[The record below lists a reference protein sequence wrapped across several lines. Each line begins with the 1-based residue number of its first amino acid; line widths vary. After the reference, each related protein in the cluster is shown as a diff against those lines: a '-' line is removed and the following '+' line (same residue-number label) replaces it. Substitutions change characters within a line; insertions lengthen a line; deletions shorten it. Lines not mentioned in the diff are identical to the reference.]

1 MTEETSYLTYPWI
14 EKYRP
19 VYLSSIKGQNE
30 IISMLRQNFLE
41 KKDIPHTL
49 FYGPSGVG
57 KTTTIL
63 SIINEYKKF
72 IEELNKDLE
81 EKIEIRSME
90 LNATDERGI
99 QIIRDKVKNFSRIAV
114 DSQRKIPFKLVILDE
129 ADFLTHDAQTA
140 LRRIMEINSKE
151 TRFCLIC
158 NNVNKIISPI
168 LSRCSIFIFRE
179 IDTKEIY
186 NHLTEIYVKEKKAK
200 GFSVEDINLS
210 EKEKDI
216 NMIAIYSMGDM
227 RKAINILQAYVTT
240 GENNKYL
247 KYFTSAIDDDIL
259 ENIVSIITKKD
270 ENIILKIQEIVS
282 DIIDS
287 SYKITYILSLLYN
300 NLIKDNSLELE
311 GKKRSLLCLQIT
323 KTEQKLK
330 ENSNSYLQLLRL
342 FTQMYYIINY

>member
-1 MTEETSYLTYPWI
+1 
-14 EKYRP
+14 
-19 VYLSSIKGQNE
+19 
-30 IISMLRQNFLE
+30 
-41 KKDIPHTL
+41 
-49 FYGPSGVG
+49 
-57 KTTTIL
+57 
-63 SIINEYKKF
+63 
-72 IEELNKDLE
+72 
-81 EKIEIRSME
+81 
-90 LNATDERGI
+90 
-99 QIIRDKVKNFSRIAV
+99 
-114 DSQRKIPFKLVILDE
+114 
-129 ADFLTHDAQTA
+129 
-140 LRRIMEINSKE
+140 MEINSKE

-287 SYKITYILSLLYN
+287 SYKIHIFYH
-300 NLIKDNSLELE
+300 
-311 GKKRSLLCLQIT
+311 
-323 KTEQKLK
+323 
-330 ENSNSYLQLLRL
+330 
-342 FTQMYYIINY
+342 YYIII